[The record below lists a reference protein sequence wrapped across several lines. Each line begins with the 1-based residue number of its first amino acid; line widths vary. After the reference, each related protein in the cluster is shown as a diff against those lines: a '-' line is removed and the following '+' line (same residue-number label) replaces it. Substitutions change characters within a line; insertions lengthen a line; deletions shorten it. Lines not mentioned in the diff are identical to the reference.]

1 MMVIRPV
8 QRSDSQL
15 LMELAELSGVGF
27 TSLPQHQA
35 SLNERIARM
44 LATWQGTA
52 EKQDEGFLFVLEDTQ
67 SKKAVGVSG
76 IEVAIGLCDPW
87 YHYRV
92 GTLVHASRELGVH
105 TTMPTLFLSNDHT
118 GNSELC
124 TLFLHPDY
132 RHSRNGHFLSKA
144 RLLFIATFQSLFTS
158 KIIAEMRGYSDQQ
171 GQSPFWESLGR
182 HFFTFDFAKADYL
195 TGIGQKAF
203 IAELMPKHPLY
214 IDFLGQE
221 AKDVIAKVHPNTE
234 PARKILES
242 EGMRYEGY
250 VDIFDGG
257 PTLESYV
264 RDLRIVKEHLSYQVV
279 IDAQDSADGP
289 EMLVGNTS
297 FQDYRVIKA
306 TPLIT
311 GHDIHLS
318 AEQAAALSVKAGD
331 EVKAVSLFAQ
341 EKTHATA

>member
-8 QRSDSQL
+8 QGSDCDL
-15 LMELAELSGVGF
+15 LMALAELSGVGF

-44 LATWQGTA
+44 IATWQGKA
-52 EKQDEGFLFVLEDTQ
+52 EKQDEGFLFVLEDTET
-67 SKKAVGVSG
+67 KKAVGVSG

-158 KIIAEMRGYSDQQ
+158 KIIAEMRGYSDQH

-221 AKDVIAKVHPNTE
+221 AKDAIAKVHPNTE

-257 PTLESYV
+257 PTLEAYV
-264 RDLRIVKEHLSYQVV
+264 RDLRIVKDHLSYQVV
-279 IDAQDSADGP
+279 IEEQVSAGEA

-297 FQDYRVIKA
+297 FQDYRAIKA
-306 TPLIT
+306 TPLIK
-311 GHDIHLS
+311 GHRLYLS
-318 AEQAAALSVKAGD
+318 AKQAKALSVQTGD

-341 EKTHATA
+341 EKTHAAA